1 MTRSEHKKRKSTP
14 VRRRPRS
21 DSANAFFP
29 EPEAGSVHTKDS
41 LAENLAEEFLESAT
55 SGEERGEEAM
65 NELVAE
71 EIGGPFIET
80 TSALE
85 PDELEPRTR
94 EPGRRSRKHS
104 R

>member
-1 MTRSEHKKRKSTP
+1 MTRADRGKRNRP
-14 VRRRPRS
+14 RARRQPRS
-21 DSANAFFP
+21 DSADAFFP
-29 EPEAGSVHTKDS
+29 ESSAHTDDT
-41 LAENLAEEFLESAT
+41 LAENLAEEYLESAT

-80 TSALE
+80 NSALE

-94 EPGRRSRKHS
+94 EPGRRAARHK
-104 R
+104 RR